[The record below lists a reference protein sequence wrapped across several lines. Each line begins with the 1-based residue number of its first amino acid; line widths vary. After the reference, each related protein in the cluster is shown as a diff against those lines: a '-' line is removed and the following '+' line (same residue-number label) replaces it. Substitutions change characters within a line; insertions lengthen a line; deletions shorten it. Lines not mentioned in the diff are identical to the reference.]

1 MENYL
6 AIAVIVLSALLGFVG
21 GYLVFRR
28 DDVTAGLARQ
38 QLNELRNQIG
48 KSEAQLAGLAD
59 LERELGDRVA
69 RLESERLQAERL
81 IADIAADNAGA
92 SGDVSDAREIAR
104 KLRESLAKYRESLEQ
119 NQGN

>member
-1 MENYL
+1 MEIYLVITL
-6 AIAVIVLSALLGFVG
+6 AILCVLLGFVG

-59 LERELGDRVA
+59 MERELGDRVA

-92 SGDVSDAREIAR
+92 SGDLRDAREIAR
-104 KLRESLAKYRESLEQ
+104 QLRESLDAYRKSLEQ

>member
-6 AIAVIVLSALLGFVG
+6 FIAVIVLSAVIGFG
-21 GYLVFRR
+21 IGYLVFRR

-38 QLNELRNQIG
+38 QLGELRSQIG
-48 KSEAQLAGLAD
+48 ESEAQLAGLAD
-59 LERELGDRVA
+59 LEREFGDRVA

-92 SGDVSDAREIAR
+92 SGDLGDAREIAR
-104 KLRESLAKYRESLEQ
+104 RLRESLNKYRESLEQ